1 LKTATVLVSL
11 ITSDNDYQRE
21 QADAAERAAKRLGVS
36 VQVAYADNDA
46 VNQSQ
51 QILKAIQSPDQR
63 PDAILVEPVGTG
75 MDQAAAADIG
85 WGVLNREVAYISKLR
100 QTCTASIFAISVD
113 QEEVGRIQGKQLGVL
128 LKNGGVAL
136 YLEGPSTGSVARQRS
151 FGMYS
156 TKPENIDVKVLK
168 GDWTEQSG
176 YRAVKSWLSLST
188 YRQLNVR
195 VIACQNDAMAL
206 GARRAFDEL
215 ADNQQRQQFLSL
227 PFIGCDGVPT
237 TGQAWM
243 REGLLAATIVIPP
256 TAGLALEMFTKAIQS
271 GLHPPEH
278 TLSMPTPFPS
288 IKDLEVKQL

>member
-1 LKTATVLVSL
+1 VLVSL

-36 VQVAYADNDA
+36 VQIAYADNDA

-51 QILKAIQSPDQR
+51 QILKAIQNPDQR

-75 MDQAAAADIG
+75 MDQVASAAAAADIG

-100 QTCTASIFAISVD
+100 ETCNASIFAISVD
-113 QEEVGRIQGKQLGVL
+113 QEEVGRIQGRQLGVF

-136 YLEGPSTGSVARQRS
+136 YVEGPSTGSVARLRS
-151 FGMYS
+151 SGMYS
-156 TKPENIDVKVLK
+156 TKPEAIDVKVLK

-176 YRAVKSWLSLST
+176 YRAIKSWLSLST
-188 YRQLNVR
+188 YRQLNVQ
-195 VIACQNDAMAL
+195 VIAGQNDAMAL

-215 ADNQQRQQFLSL
+215 AESQERQQFLSL

-237 TGQAWM
+237 TGQAWV

-256 TAGLALEMFTKAIQS
+256 TAGLGLEMFAKAIQS

-278 TLSMPTPFPS
+278 TLSVPTSFPS
-288 IKDLEVKQL
+288 IKDLEAKRE